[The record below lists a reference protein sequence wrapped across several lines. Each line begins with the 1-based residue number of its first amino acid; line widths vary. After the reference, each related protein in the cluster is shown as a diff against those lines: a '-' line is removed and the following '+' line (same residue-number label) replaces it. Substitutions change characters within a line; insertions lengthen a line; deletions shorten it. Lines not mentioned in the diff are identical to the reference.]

1 MLAINKRD
9 FYALVLKNI
18 NKRLVV
24 YLIALKLED
33 KGLDISNKRYIF
45 YINVYIVFEGL
56 FGHLC
61 RLSDFSALYKRG

>member
-33 KGLDISNKRYIF
+33 KGLDISSKYYIF
-45 YINVYIVFEGL
+45 YVNVYLVFEGL
-56 FGHLC
+56 FRH
-61 RLSDFSALYKRG
+61 FY